1 MAKLTDKPFDRVI
14 ALLHERAGLSPNK
27 VSVIGLVIGLIAAVV
42 VAGGFIVAGL
52 LLMALAQI
60 VDALDGGIARKYHLE
75 SARGALVE
83 AVFDRISELA
93 MFAALV
99 AAGEVSAKM
108 AALAFAAILLVTF
121 LEPKSKFDP
130 GFKRFMLYFGWL
142 AGMLFP
148 VRGFELAMQV
158 IFLANLTVFA
168 VGTVMVEYRL
178 QKALDLEAIARR
190 DALVATGAPLP
201 PDDPPTILSK
211 LFSWF

>member
-1 MAKLTDKPFDRVI
+1 
-14 ALLHERAGLSPNK
+14 
-27 VSVIGLVIGLIAAVV
+27 
-42 VAGGFIVAGL
+42 
-52 LLMALAQI
+52 
-60 VDALDGGIARKYHLE
+60 
-75 SARGALVE
+75 
-83 AVFDRISELA
+83 

-99 AAGEVSAKM
+99 AAGEVSVKM
-108 AALAFAAILLVTF
+108 AALAFVAILLVTV

-142 AGMLFP
+142 AGVLFP
-148 VRGFELAMQV
+148 VRGFELAMHV

-190 DALVATGAPLP
+190 EALVVAGAPLP